1 MDAREGLMIIPDLI
15 LARDAAIGL
24 TAGLLAGLVHFSSLW
39 WNTRL
44 LMSERAEK
52 AILLQLAR
60 FAVAVGT
67 LAILAWFGA
76 VALLA
81 GALGFLLARQL
92 LLERFGESR

>member
-1 MDAREGLMIIPDLI
+1 MMAPDLI

-24 TAGLLAGLVHFSSLW
+24 TAGWLAGLVHFSSLW

-44 LMSERAEK
+44 LLTERACQ
-52 AILLQLAR
+52 ALVLQLAR
-60 FAVAVGT
+60 LALAAGA

-81 GALGFLLARQL
+81 GALGFLLARQQL
-92 LLERFGESR
+92 LRRFGGSQ